1 MLSSVTN
8 LLHFKTCKTNVLLN
22 HVITLSPDRYV
33 IVLETREGKSWING
47 FDLPNED
54 VHSWGFILT
63 LIVDRLRVFVRI
75 IL

>member
-1 MLSSVTN
+1 M
-8 LLHFKTCKTNVLLN
+8 
-22 HVITLSPDRYV
+22 
-33 IVLETREGKSWING
+33 IVLETTEDTGSLCLIVLETTEEKSWINS
-47 FDLPNED
+47 FDLPPPNED

>member
-1 MLSSVTN
+1 M
-8 LLHFKTCKTNVLLN
+8 
-22 HVITLSPDRYV
+22 